1 MRNSGFTR
9 TTLSESADRRSD
21 SFITM
26 KPIKPRTVKVWSGF
40 TFIEL
45 ILYVGLIS
53 IFLGGLVQF
62 YRAVSVLKTRSR
74 VAQETTHNIQL
85 AGKRLA
91 YEIRSASAIN
101 SITSTSLCLASSDVT
116 RNPTYL
122 YVSQNRLR
130 IGWGGG
136 SGTCTGLTNDH
147 PLTSNLVNISGF
159 NFQNLSNTVTKNV
172 HYSFIIS
179 YASTNQ
185 RKEWTRS
192 EVVSGS
198 AEVRSF

>member
-1 MRNSGFTR
+1 MRNTGY
-9 TTLSESADRRSD
+9 
-21 SFITM
+21 
-26 KPIKPRTVKVWSGF
+26 

-45 ILYVGLIS
+45 ILYIGLIS

-62 YRAVSVLKTRSR
+62 YRSIIVLRTRSR
-74 VAQETTHNIQL
+74 VAQEITNNIQL
-85 AGKRLA
+85 PGKRLV

-101 SITSTSLCLASSDVT
+101 SITSTSLCLASSDPS
-116 RNPTYL
+116 RNPTFL

-136 SGTCTGLTNDH
+136 SADCTGLSNDY
-147 PLTSNLVNISGF
+147 PLTSNLVNVSGF
-159 NFQNLSNTVTKNV
+159 NFQNLSNTVTKNIQ
-172 HYSFIIS
+172 YSFIVS